1 VDQDPELRRLMSTR
15 LGAANYTV
23 ETAAGAQAALDACVR
38 TRPNLVIT
46 EWRLEEMDGFA
57 LLKELKSRWPDLMVI
72 ILTADGTIREA
83 VQATQHGA
91 FGFLVKPVEK
101 LELLGQVQRAIADS
115 TFTLVEG
122 DLRANLSVAVT
133 RLTVGR
139 PPASTPAARW
149 THGRR

>member
-1 VDQDPELRRLMSTR
+1 MKVRSRPVTASLGFGITPREKGSKSRKDSAAPSPAHRARILVVDKDPELRRLMSTR

-72 ILTADGTIREA
+72 ILTADGTIR
-83 VQATQHGA
+83 
-91 FGFLVKPVEK
+91 
-101 LELLGQVQRAIADS
+101 
-115 TFTLVEG
+115 
-122 DLRANLSVAVT
+122 
-133 RLTVGR
+133 
-139 PPASTPAARW
+139 
-149 THGRR
+149 